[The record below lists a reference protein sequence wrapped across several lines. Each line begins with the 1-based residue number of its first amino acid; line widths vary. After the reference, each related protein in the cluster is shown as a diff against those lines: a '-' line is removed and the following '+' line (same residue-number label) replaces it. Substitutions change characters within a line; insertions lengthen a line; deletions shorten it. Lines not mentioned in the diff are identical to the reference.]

1 MRHRSSLALPGLPR
15 RAPKS
20 LFCAPKG
27 EQVLRTQRG
36 SRVLVVQLSSFRLER
51 CGWRWDEPV
60 VLLAEERSALRIQA
74 ATLAARRLGM
84 MRGMSISEARALVP
98 DIRVELLADLEEE
111 KQDLQALAHLLQC
124 LGPEA
129 HPLGDQAIAVQV
141 DGSAPRLG
149 GEPGVLHKARGL
161 LHDLGHHARLI
172 VADTR
177 QVALAL
183 ARCLD
188 RDHIVPP
195 GESAAALAQLP
206 LSALAP
212 STDLKQVLATVG
224 VHSFG
229 DLAALPAA
237 SVATRFGL
245 EGVQFWRIAQGR
257 AVDARPPPALTHSSI
272 LVFRRQLPDPIDQVQ
287 GVLFALNELTTRLQA
302 ALSAL
307 DQAAVRMQI
316 RLGLEQ
322 GEDHLLPLRMGQPRR
337 AARDLMLLIRRR
349 TEGLTLRS
357 SVTDVALEVLE
368 SCPFVGVQQGLLDAQ
383 GAQEPIAEILARLS
397 DTLGDDAVFS
407 PRLVDSHRPEY
418 GWSAEA
424 WRPSRRKKE
433 PPVVNSV
440 QVLRS
445 DRPTLLLRDPLPIR
459 CELSK
464 HGALLRVQV
473 QAHWCPV
480 RLQAPPE
487 ELQGGWWTA
496 VPFDRDYRR
505 VLLADGRQAWVFAE
519 QGSWW
524 LQGWWD

>member
-15 RAPKS
+15 RAPTS
-20 LFCAPKG
+20 LSCAPKG
-27 EQVLRTQRG
+27 EQVPKIQRG
-36 SRVLVVQLSSFRLER
+36 PRVLVVQLSSFRLER

-74 ATLAARRLGM
+74 ATLAAYRLGM
-84 MRGMSISEARALVP
+84 VRGMSISEARALVP

-111 KQDLQALAHLLQC
+111 KQDLQALAQLLQC
-124 LGPEA
+124 LGPES
-129 HPLGDQAIAVQV
+129 HPLGDQAIAVRV
-141 DGSAPRLG
+141 EGSAPRLG
-149 GEPGVLHKARGL
+149 GEPGVLRKARGL

-183 ARCLD
+183 ARSLD

-195 GESAAALAQLP
+195 GESASALAQIP

-212 STDLKQVLATVG
+212 STELKHVLATVG

-245 EGVQFWRIAQGR
+245 EGVQFWRTAQGQ
-257 AVDARPPPALTHSSI
+257 AVDARPPPAPTQSSM

-287 GVLFALNELTTRLQA
+287 GVLFALNELTSRLQA

-349 TEGLTLRS
+349 TEGLTLTS

-368 SCPFVGVQQGLLDAQ
+368 SCPFVGVQQGLLDGQ

-397 DTLGDDAVFS
+397 DTLGEEAVFS
-407 PRLVDSHRPEY
+407 PRLVDSHRPEH
-418 GWSAEA
+418 GWSAET
-424 WRPSRRKKE
+424 WRPRRRKKVAQ
-433 PPVVNSV
+433 VVNSV

-459 CELSK
+459 CELSE
-464 HGALLRVQV
+464 HGALLRVQI
-473 QAHWCPV
+473 QAYWCPV

-487 ELQGGWWTA
+487 QLQGGWWTA

-519 QGSWW
+519 QDCWW

>member
-15 RAPKS
+15 GAPTSLSTAAQAGPARAS
-20 LFCAPKG
+20 
-27 EQVLRTQRG
+27 RG
-36 SRVLVVQLSSFRLER
+36 ARLLVVYLSSFRLER

-74 ATLAARRLGM
+74 STHAAHRLGM
-84 MRGMSISEARALVP
+84 RRGMSISEARALHP
-98 DIRVELLADLEEE
+98 GIRVELLADEEEE
-111 KQDLQALAHLLQC
+111 KQDLQALAQLLQC
-124 LGPEA
+124 LGPES
-129 HPLGDQAIAVQV
+129 HPLGDQAIAVRIE
-141 DGSAPRLG
+141 GSAPRLG
-149 GEPGVLHKARGL
+149 GEPSVLAKARAL
-161 LHDLGHHARLI
+161 IHDLGHHARLI

-183 ARCLD
+183 ARSVT

-195 GESAAALAQLP
+195 EQSAAALAQIP
-206 LSALAP
+206 LSALSP
-212 STDLKQVLATVG
+212 SAELEQILATVG
-224 VHSFG
+224 VRCFG
-229 DLAALPAA
+229 ELAALPAA

-245 EGVQFWRIAQGR
+245 EGVQLWRTAQGQ
-257 AVDARPPPALTHSSI
+257 AVDQRPPPAPLQSGG
-272 LVFRRQLPDPIDQVQ
+272 LVFRRQLPDPIDRVQ

-349 TEGLTLRS
+349 TEGLTLSS

-368 SCPFVGVQQGLLDAQ
+368 SCAFVGVQQGLLDAQ

-397 DTLGDDAVFS
+397 DTLGEDAVFS
-407 PRLVDSHRPEY
+407 PRLVDSHRPEH

-424 WRPSRRKKE
+424 WRPRRRKKVTE
-433 PPVVNSV
+433 VVHSV
-440 QVLRS
+440 QVFRS

-459 CELSK
+459 CELSPQ
-464 HGALLRVQV
+464 GAVRRVQI
-473 QAHWCPV
+473 QAQWCPV
-480 RLQAPPE
+480 RLQAAPE
-487 ELQGGWWTA
+487 QLQGGWWTS
-496 VPFDRDYRR
+496 VPFDREYRR
-505 VLLADGRQAWVFAE
+505 VVLGDGRQAWIFFE
-519 QGSWW
+519 LEGWW

>member
-1 MRHRSSLALPGLPR
+1 MRHRSSFALPGLPR
-15 RAPKS
+15 RAPTS
-20 LFCAPKG
+20 LSCAPKG
-27 EQVLRTQRG
+27 EQAPKTRRG
-36 SRVLVVQLSSFRLER
+36 PRVLVVQLSSFRLER

-74 ATLAARRLGM
+74 ATLAASRLGM
-84 MRGMSISEARALVP
+84 VRGMSISEARALVP
-98 DIRVELLADLEEE
+98 EIRVELLSDLEEE

-124 LGPEA
+124 LGPES
-129 HPLGDQAIAVQV
+129 HPLGEQAIAVRIQ
-141 DGSAPRLG
+141 GSAPRLG
-149 GEPGVLHKARGL
+149 GEPGVLRKAREL
-161 LHDLGHHARLI
+161 LHDLGHHARLV

-183 ARCLD
+183 ARSLE

-195 GESAAALAQLP
+195 GESAAALFQIP
-206 LSALAP
+206 LQALKPSA
-212 STDLKQVLATVG
+212 DLEQVLATVG

-245 EGVQFWRIAQGR
+245 EGVQFWRTAQGQ
-257 AVDARPPPALTHSSI
+257 AVDARPPPAPSQAGV

-349 TEGLTLRS
+349 TEGLTLSS

-407 PRLVDSHRPEY
+407 PRLVESHRPEH

-424 WRPSRRKKE
+424 WRPRRRKK
-433 PPVVNSV
+433 VIHAVNSV

-459 CELSK
+459 CELSEQDVV
-464 HGALLRVQV
+464 LRVQI
-473 QAHWCPV
+473 QAQWCPV
-480 RLQAPPE
+480 RLQASPE
-487 ELQGGWWTA
+487 HLQGGWWTA

-505 VLLADGRQAWVFAE
+505 VLLADGRQAWIFSE
-519 QGSWW
+519 EESWW